1 MRKFITAIPATAV
14 TQDFTAAINASLV
27 PLNDFKIHLTDDEK
41 IGMRSMAEGREGF
54 ARLISR
60 IADQFPDALAR
71 ADSPQE
77 LSTLLDYYD
86 SLEAN
91 RMALLQAMETI
102 EETQLGAATDIMTLV
117 DRYSANLRISRAHE
131 SSLNLAMREVD
142 DWNARYVNKTTPP
155 PAPSAE
161 I

>member
-1 MRKFITAIPATAV
+1 MRKFITAVPAPAV
-14 TQDFTAAINASLV
+14 TQDFTAAINTALV
-27 PLNDFKIHLTDDEK
+27 PLNDFKIHLSDAEK

-60 IADQFPDALAR
+60 IANQFPDALSR
-71 ADSPQE
+71 ADAPEE
-77 LSTLLDYYD
+77 LSALLVYYD
-86 SLEAN
+86 NLEAN

-117 DRYSANLRISRAHE
+117 DRYSANLRISRANE
-131 SSLNLAMREVD
+131 STLNLAMREVD
-142 DWNARYVNKTTPP
+142 DWNSRYANRNPTP
-155 PAPSAE
+155 PAPAAE